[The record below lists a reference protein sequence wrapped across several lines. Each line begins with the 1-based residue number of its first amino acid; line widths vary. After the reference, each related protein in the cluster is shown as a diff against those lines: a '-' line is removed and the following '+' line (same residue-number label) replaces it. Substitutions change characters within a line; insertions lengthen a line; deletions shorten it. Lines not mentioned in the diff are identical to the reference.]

1 MTIRYDTL
9 VIKNSTSKSVP
20 QKAAGGQ
27 VCSWSAGNSLAELS
41 VYEEFLDNLI
51 AGDFDGKD
59 LEVLALA
66 CQARAR
72 KYRDLGY
79 QAEGDD

>member
-27 VCSWSAGNSLAELS
+27 VCSWSAGHSLAELS

-59 LEVLALA
+59 LEVLAIA
-66 CQARAR
+66 CKERAG
-72 KYRDLGY
+72 KYRDGGY

>member
-20 QKAAGGQ
+20 QEAAGGQ
-27 VCSWSAGNSLAELS
+27 VCSWSAGHSLAELS

-51 AGDFDGKD
+51 AGDFDGGD

-72 KYRDLGY
+72 KYRDEGY
-79 QAEGDD
+79 QEEEGD